1 MTQSAQVIPHYA
13 HPHVHTVIFDN
24 TVEDPFAQA
33 GSGRDDLPFST
44 LAVFGADQGIDNTFI
59 RLSDLR
65 TKLALFGRGNYS
77 KYGQASLQ
85 ADQLFNGQT
94 NVWACRVLPDNATYA
109 NIILLAH
116 FRRGNILD
124 ELNQET
130 GKVRL
135 EMKYSWVNATKPN
148 VPDGTTTEADIIEFA
163 NSLVNLTP
171 DPQTGYMT
179 VPLMAIRSVGRGRYG
194 NNYSIRVGRDIE
206 AEREYQMKMYRFTL
220 LENSSAVRVMN
231 MFTGTM
237 TQGTRNDMSTLIDD
251 VIDQFPTGSAP
262 IITKTFNEQFDYIY
276 RFYQDK
282 IVAANEAYMASAG
295 ASTLEVRE
303 LNNAKNMTVEQFD
316 PLFGLVLGTRT
327 GLQMPYYRN
336 YTVMPGGPW
345 VNPAQVVPN
354 ETGAQKPLN
363 MADWNTAF
371 IGANVLM
378 ISDPL
383 NEGRRWM
390 YQVIHID
397 TESGNITYNE
407 GREIAIDADQ
417 YDGEDLQLEVGHKMF
432 GGHDGDFQEIT
443 IEGTTRPPTAAEM
456 VILLSREYV
465 KAFRGEKDRKILSP
479 SRVNLDFM
487 FDANYNMTNDLNLD
501 LDKALFPLYNYATV
515 ITNADNTQL
524 AILGSDDFLI
534 NYSDLNVK
542 RAMWDLNEFRNRNG
556 MTVDNA
562 EGAGCLLYLD
572 TGLVG
577 IRNISVNSEL
587 TAVMRMME
595 GYDGRNTAIDLGHY
609 EIYDPYTSKRIK
621 VTATYFI
628 ACNLVNHLI
637 THGLNKPFVYNYATL
652 RALERNARSRTT
664 TGSMIRDSFRPDI
677 DLIDW
682 DVKENLFMSR
692 INFYLTSDEGRRVQR
707 AVQNTRQLDPSA
719 LLEENNVRV
728 LNTLKKGIERACR
741 GYLYEWN
748 EPEVRAGF
756 TLAQTEI
763 YRPWIGTMVDN
774 LEILFT
780 ADEWDERRSIMRCLV
795 YVSFR
800 NIIKRIVLE
809 INIMR
814 PDHMPVLGNDNIRAL
829 PDGEEGNLI
838 GGGN

>member
-1 MTQSAQVIPHYA
+1 MIQSAQIIPHYA

-24 TVEDPFAQA
+24 TMEDQL
-33 GSGRDDLPFST
+33 SRSTSTEDLPFST
-44 LAVFGADQGIDNTFI
+44 CVVTGADQGIDNTFI

-65 TKLALFGRGNYS
+65 TKVSLFGRGNYT
-77 KYGQASLQ
+77 KYGQSSLQ
-85 ADQLFNGQT
+85 ADQLFNGRT
-94 NVWACRVLPDNATYA
+94 NVWFCRVLPDNATYA
-109 NIILLAH
+109 NMILLAH
-116 FRRGNILD
+116 FRKGNILD

-135 EMKYSWVNATKPN
+135 EMKYSWVNATKP
-148 VPDGTTTEADIIEFA
+148 VVADGTKTDADIQEFA
-163 NSLVNLTP
+163 KSLTNLTP

-179 VPLMAIRSVGRGRYG
+179 VPIMYIRAVGRGRYG
-194 NNYSIRVGRDIE
+194 NNYSIRMGRDSE
-206 AEREYQMKMYRFTL
+206 AEREFQMKMYRFTL
-220 LENSSAVRVMN
+220 LENSSAIRVMN
-231 MFTGTM
+231 MFTGTL

-262 IITKTFNEQFDYIY
+262 IIPKTFSENFEYIY
-276 RFYQDK
+276 RFYQEK
-282 IVAANEAYMASAG
+282 IVDANEAYMSSAG
-295 ASTLEVRE
+295 ASTLEIRE
-303 LNNAKNMTVEQFD
+303 LKSAKNMTVEQFD
-316 PLFGLVLGTRT
+316 PIFGLVLNTRT
-327 GLQMPYYRN
+327 NLSIPYYRN

-345 VNPAQVVPN
+345 VNPAFVVPN

-407 GREIAIDADQ
+407 GHEIAIDADQ
-417 YDGEDLQLEVGHKMF
+417 YDGIDIQLEVGHRMI
-432 GGHDGDFQEIT
+432 GGHDGDFQEIS

-456 VILLSREYV
+456 IILLSREYV

-515 ITNADNTQL
+515 ITNEDNTQI

-556 MTVDNA
+556 MTVDSA

-572 TGLVG
+572 MGLIG
-577 IRNISVNSEL
+577 LRNISVNSEL
-587 TAVMRMME
+587 NAVMKMME

-609 EIYDPYTSKRIK
+609 EIYDPYTSKRIP

-628 ACNLVNHLI
+628 ACNLTNHLT
-637 THGLNKPFVYNYATL
+637 THGMNKPFVFNYATI
-652 RALERNARSRTT
+652 RALERNSRNRVTS
-664 TGSMIRDSFRPDI
+664 GSMIRDSFRPDI

-682 DVKENLFMSR
+682 DVKEQLFMSR
-692 INFYLTSDEGRRVQR
+692 INYYLTNNEGRQVQR
-707 AVQNTRQLDPSA
+707 AVQNTRQKDPSA

-728 LNTLKKGIERACR
+728 LNSLKKGIERACR

-756 TLAQTEI
+756 TLAQMEI

-774 LEILFT
+774 LEIMFT
-780 ADEWDERRSIMRCLV
+780 ANEWEEQRSIMRCLV

-800 NIIKRIVLE
+800 NIIKRIILE

-814 PDHMPVLGNDNIRAL
+814 PDHMPVLGTDNHRQLEDTAL
-829 PDGEEGNLI
+829 LNLT